1 MWVTDNLHTRRY
13 FEGRTSSLNGNW
25 VWCAVF
31 KVKLILV
38 TASSVNSSF
47 VVLIVKVVAVAALFS
62 PSFMQTK
69 YDGSLL
75 EDARACR
82 AK

>member
-38 TASSVNSSF
+38 TASGVNSSS
-47 VVLIVKVVAVAALFS
+47 VVLTVKVVAVAEVGRGQRGIDMVLW
-62 PSFMQTK
+62 
-69 YDGSLL
+69 DRGSGGISVV
-75 EDARACR
+75 
-82 AK
+82 